1 MHMRFSINPETN
13 EPHIF
18 DHGVTE
24 EEVRQ
29 VLVRRGDDFQGKRGA
44 RIKFGQT
51 LSGRYLK
58 LVYMPD
64 EERDSVFVITAYD
77 LAGKA
82 LKAFRR
88 RQRRKTQ

>member
-1 MHMRFSINPETN
+1 MDMRFSINAETN

-29 VLVRRGDDFQGKRGA
+29 VLVRPGDDFEGTRGA

-58 LVYMPD
+58 VIFSPD
-64 EERDSVFVITAYD
+64 ARA
-77 LAGKA
+77 
-82 LKAFRR
+82 
-88 RQRRKTQ
+88 RQRVRDYRLRSYG